1 VVCEGPGVRAGPFAV
16 DGPSP
21 STLVGM
27 SYTIKNLRASEDMAP
42 KFGFDAVQ
50 EARFAARDLG
60 AEETGLALMRVKPG
74 QRQAF
79 AHRHEQAEEIYV
91 ILSGTGRIKLDDE
104 IRDVAPLDAIRI
116 APGVARAF
124 EAGDEGIEYL
134 AFGPHHEGDGEIL
147 QEDFWAGA

>member
-1 VVCEGPGVRAGPFAV
+1 
-16 DGPSP
+16 
-21 STLVGM
+21 M
-27 SYTIKNLRASEDMAP
+27 SHTIKNLRDSEDMAP

-50 EARFAARDLG
+50 EARFAWRDLG
-60 AEETGLALMRVKPG
+60 AETTGLALMRVKPR

-104 IRDVAPLDAIRI
+104 VVEVAPLDAIRI
-116 APGVARAF
+116 APGVARAL
-124 EAGDEGIEYL
+124 EADDEGLEYL

-147 QEDFWAGA
+147 KGDFWG